1 MTRNY
6 LSGLCLSL
14 FMAAATAADKKEDEI
29 TKLVLDGVLTPA
41 DAAQLEKNH
50 FVITRSELKQSFSA
64 YIEGAG
70 QSFVTADVV
79 LNAYHVLFEESLR
92 LQEQAGVGHLR
103 SVIGE
108 TLRKLVKTRA
118 VYRGETVL
126 TDAAYARASFV
137 IGVAA
142 GLLHSD
148 FSVLPPALRAEVESE
163 IARIRQAEG
172 THKPALLGASEPS
185 FEAFDYTAF
194 RPAGF
199 YDRSESLRH
208 YFRAVRWLQ
217 LVPFR
222 SDRHEEML
230 ALDMI
235 GLALQ
240 EDAGHDFSINNEA
253 DFARAA
259 FCDRFRASS
268 GIGLS
273 QFGGIIVRK
282 MDQWESRENVQVEK
296 DFLAKL
302 ANEFVQNFKTVGNV
316 SPAKDRV
323 RQPPGPEEMEII
335 EARLLA
341 SLVLPEQKALR
352 RCMDE
357 TPGPPPGGLEV
368 AAWLDH
374 PFAISL
380 LRESPQRDRLRIL
393 RPEKDAVSFEEKG
406 GSAMWEYFGVLHE
419 LGTVDARAPAFMKSE
434 AWQRKSLMTI
444 AASWAQYRHAWSLQ
458 SRLEINYMGLTT
470 PPEAFVEPV
479 PSFFERLASSCE
491 QMAGNL
497 SSMEA
502 LISPQDLLMTELDG
516 MIELLS
522 HPPDD
527 DPQVISLYERLATLQ
542 FMLGVPN
549 DMPAILEK
557 PKNERDYKPVVAA
570 LRALRARIV
579 AAEPG
584 LVSQITKQRRAFV
597 RETSREWSLLANV
610 CLRLALIAQ
619 RQLDGKAH
627 TNRDKAWLGSIG
639 EVLAKVMLYDGN
651 SYLTPRDDA
660 PRIARISS
668 DPRTG
673 GVFHAGIGRP
683 RVMYVLYPSRGK
695 EFLCRGVVLPYHEL
709 STDKTMTDSKWM
721 QQFNGD
727 ERPPVPSWLSKLI
740 PLYEVKLDENE

>member
-1 MTRNY
+1 
-6 LSGLCLSL
+6 
-14 FMAAATAADKKEDEI
+14 MAAATASDKKEDGI
-29 TKLVLDGVLTPA
+29 AKLLLDGVLTPV
-41 DAAQLEKNH
+41 DAEQLEKNR
-50 FVITRSELKQSFSA
+50 FVISRTELKQSFSA

-70 QSFVTADVV
+70 QSFVTADAV
-79 LNAYHVLFEESLR
+79 LNAYHVLFEESLH
-92 LQEQAGVGHLR
+92 LQEQAVADHLR
-103 SVIGE
+103 IVIRE
-108 TLRKLVKTRA
+108 VLRKLVKTRT
-118 VYRGETVL
+118 VYQGSPALVE
-126 TDAAYARASFV
+126 AAYARACFT

-142 GLLHSD
+142 GLFELD
-148 FSVLPPALRAEVESE
+148 LSVLPAGLRVQVDSE
-163 IARIRQAEG
+163 LVRIRREEG
-172 THKPALLGASEPS
+172 LLKPALLGEPEPS

-199 YDRSESLRH
+199 YDRSAVLQR

-230 ALDMI
+230 AFDMI
-235 GLALQ
+235 ILALQ
-240 EDAGHDFSINNEA
+240 EEPGHDFSINNEA
-253 DFARAA
+253 DFARTA
-259 FCDRFRASS
+259 FYDHSYAFS
-268 GIGLS
+268 GIGFPQL
-273 QFGGIIVRK
+273 GGVIMRK
-282 MDQWESRENVQVEK
+282 MEQYKNRENVQVGKE
-296 DFLAKL
+296 FLDGL
-302 ANEFVQNFKTVGNV
+302 VEEFVRDFKTAGNV

-323 RQPPGPEEMEII
+323 RQPPGAEEAEII
-335 EARLLA
+335 EARLLP
-341 SLVLPEQKALR
+341 SFVLPEQKALR

-357 TPGPPPGGLEV
+357 TPGPPPGSLEV

-380 LRESPQRDRLRIL
+380 LRDSPQKDRLQIL
-393 RPEKDAVSFEEKG
+393 RAEKDAADFQEAG
-406 GSAMWEYFGVLHE
+406 GGAVWNYLGALHNLGVID
-419 LGTVDARAPAFMKSE
+419 TRAPAFMKSE
-434 AWQRKSLMTI
+434 PWQRKSLMTV
-444 AASWAQYRHAWSLQ
+444 AASWAQHRHAWSLQ
-458 SRLEINYMGLTT
+458 SRLEIHYMGLTA

-479 PSFFERLASSCE
+479 PAFFERLAYSCE
-491 QMAGNL
+491 QMAESL
-497 SSMEA
+497 SRMEA
-502 LISPQDLLMTELDG
+502 LISPQNALMTELDG

-527 DPQVISLYERLATLQ
+527 DLQVMSLYERLATLQ
-542 FMLGVPN
+542 FMLGVTT

-557 PKNERDYKPVVAA
+557 PRNTRDYKPVVTA
-570 LRALRARIV
+570 LKSLRARIST
-579 AAEPG
+579 AEPG

-597 RETSREWSLLANV
+597 RETSREWSRLASV

-619 RQLDGKAH
+619 RQLDGKEH

-668 DPRTG
+668 NPRTG

-683 RVMYVLYPSRGK
+683 RVMYVLYPSQGK

-709 STDKTMTDSKWM
+709 STDKSMTDSEWM
-721 QQFNGD
+721 EQFKGD

-740 PLYEVKLDENE
+740 PLDEVKLDEKE